1 MHPRRNTLLLSTPVK
16 GPAAQALVVLTNQVL
31 FGAQL
36 VAIYHPRDTAEL
48 LLDAPC
54 PRPQQVAFVDFFQA
68 SPDQHRRIGRV
79 PAAAERTLGICSHR
93 VPAIKTK
100 ILLEPIDADGRATGD
115 YVFDETWPTQRIL
128 DDVNEGR
135 MSLVPVIGDIL
146 DSPDPDAVSNKSLQ
160 LLQAEQ
166 QQAVRAGRFYYAI
179 TPYDQPLNFLE
190 IAPATAG
197 DRLARIHEVAH
208 QSILASHLLE

>member
-16 GPAAQALVVLTNQVL
+16 GPAALALVVLTNQVL

-36 VAIYHPRDTAEL
+36 VAIYHPRDTTEL
-48 LLDAPC
+48 LQDAPC

-68 SPDQHRRIGRV
+68 SPDRYRRIGRV

-93 VPAIKTK
+93 LPAIKTK

-115 YVFDETWPTQRIL
+115 YVFDETWPTRRIM
-128 DDVNEGR
+128 DDVHHGR
-135 MSLVPVIGDIL
+135 MSLVPVFEEVV
-146 DSPDPDAVSNKSLQ
+146 DSPDLDAASIKSLQ

-166 QQAVRAGRFYYAI
+166 RQAVGAGRFYYAI

-190 IAPATAG
+190 LAPATAG
-197 DRLARIHEVAH
+197 DRLALIHEVAH
-208 QSILASHLLE
+208 QSIRASHLLE